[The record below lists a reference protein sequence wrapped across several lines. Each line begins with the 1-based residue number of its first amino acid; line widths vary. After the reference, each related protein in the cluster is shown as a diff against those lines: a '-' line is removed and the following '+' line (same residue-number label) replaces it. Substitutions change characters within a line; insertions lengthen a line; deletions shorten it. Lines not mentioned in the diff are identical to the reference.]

1 LAEQLGLGGSL
12 IWNEARED
20 MPAVYNALDIV
31 VSSSYS
37 EGLSNVIGE
46 AMACGVPCVVTN
58 VGDSAWVVGDTGEV
72 VPPKDPVALKN
83 AIERLLDQKAYGPD
97 QIRQGIV
104 DRLSVSNLIVNTER
118 TLNALVTDRVSE
130 VRPVKAFQ
138 RPRVNP

>member
-1 LAEQLGLGGSL
+1 MS
-12 IWNEARED
+12 
-20 MPAVYNALDIV
+20 AVYNALDIA

-83 AIERLLDQKAYGPD
+83 AIERLLDQKAYTSH
-97 QIRQGIV
+97 QIRQEIIN
-104 DRLSVSNLIVNTER
+104 RLSVMNLVANTEY
-118 TLNALVTDRVSE
+118 TLNCVGAGFPGQSTPGKSV
-130 VRPVKAFQ
+130 P
-138 RPRVNP
+138 